1 MEKQNGGAG
10 AAVEV
15 DRWGKV
21 TRGGRGKRGEGRD
34 EGRGA
39 EDGWGGGELCV
50 REARRGGRQLTPH
63 LHQHLFAFVGYC
75 LSDRGFE
82 FVCRY
87 S

>member
-10 AAVEV
+10 TAVEV

-39 EDGWGGGELCV
+39 EDGWRGGRALCV
-50 REARRGGRQLTPH
+50 RGSAGRATINAAFAPA
-63 LHQHLFAFVGYC
+63 LFAFVGYC